1 MVYAIDKEDGDL
13 TKNIKVI
20 KNEVDINKQGKYEVL
35 YEVADK
41 DGNKTTKAIFVNVK
55 PKEEAINNTPV
66 IEASDRDINEE
77 DNFNILE
84 KIMATDKEDGDLTKN
99 IKVIKNDVN
108 VNKPGKYEVTYE
120 VSDKEGNKATKT
132 IFVNVKPKEKEENIN
147 NSIPNIE
154 ANDRSISLGDN
165 FNPLEFL
172 VATDKEDGDLT
183 NKIKVIKNEVD
194 SNQPGKYK
202 VTYEVADK
210 DGNKATKTINVNVK
224 HKESNIDKIPSKDNT
239 DSNAKEEENIN
250 TLEKV
255 EPTDKKTEKLPV
267 EEVPK
272 DIKED
277 QKDLENKSLGN
288 DKSSNN
294 KNNETNSASKT
305 ESKDANSDDSKQKT
319 NNFLNPLTKDKGILG
334 YIGLGLVSIA
344 GLYLNFRKSKK

>member
-1 MVYAIDKEDGDL
+1 KE
-13 TKNIKVI
+13 
-20 KNEVDINKQGKYEVL
+20 
-35 YEVADK
+35 
-41 DGNKTTKAIFVNVK
+41 VN
-55 PKEEAINNTPV
+55 
-66 IEASDRDINEE
+66 
-77 DNFNILE
+77 
-84 KIMATDKEDGDLTKN
+84 
-99 IKVIKNDVN
+99 
-108 VNKPGKYEVTYE
+108 
-120 VSDKEGNKATKT
+120 
-132 IFVNVKPKEKEENIN
+132 
-147 NSIPNIE
+147 
-154 ANDRSISLGDN
+154 LGDK
-165 FNPLEFL
+165 FDPLET
-172 VATDKEDGDLT
+172 VSATDKEDGDLT
-183 NKIKVIKNEVD
+183 NKVKVIKNEVD
-194 SNQPGKYK
+194 INKPGKYEIIYEVSDKEGNK
-202 VTYEVADK
+202 VTKSIFITVKEIITNNIPNIEVNNREVIVGENFNPLERLSATDKEDGDLTKDIKIIKNEVDTSKVGKYEVIYEVSDK

-224 HKESNIDKIPSKDNT
+224 PKESNIDKIPSKDST

-255 EPTDKKTEKLPV
+255 EPTDKKTEKLSV